1 MADRKRHNFRIER
14 AGARRPMSRIRR
26 RAMDAIRDI
35 AQPPVRQGGLLSKAR
50 RSNCTRAS
58 RSFSTV
64 GATRPPR
71 ALEGIDRCVPALRG
85 VFRRS
90 AIVSSLTSTRTG
102 AGRSIP
108 IWIYSPKPYGPKAAI
123 PMSRHLQAKEAR
135 VALGADR
142 KVAVRSLPR
151 PAESARHVPVMST
164 APDASHDSSAK
175 ATLASKLNEL
185 LDENGLSQSAAAQLL
200 GMPQPKVS
208 AIRNYKLHGISLERL
223 MQALLAL
230 NQQVE
235 ITVKPG
241 RKSACGSIRV
251 AV

>member
-1 MADRKRHNFRIER
+1 
-14 AGARRPMSRIRR
+14 
-26 RAMDAIRDI
+26 
-35 AQPPVRQGGLLSKAR
+35 
-50 RSNCTRAS
+50 
-58 RSFSTV
+58 
-64 GATRPPR
+64 
-71 ALEGIDRCVPALRG
+71 
-85 VFRRS
+85 
-90 AIVSSLTSTRTG
+90 
-102 AGRSIP
+102 
-108 IWIYSPKPYGPKAAI
+108 
-123 PMSRHLQAKEAR
+123 MSRHLQEKETR
-135 VALGADR
+135 VVLGAHR
-142 KVAVRSLPR
+142 KVAARSMQPLVESVRH
-151 PAESARHVPVMST
+151 APVMSV

-241 RKSACGSIRV
+241 LKSGRGSIRV

>member
-1 MADRKRHNFRIER
+1 
-14 AGARRPMSRIRR
+14 MSRR
-26 RAMDAIRDI
+26 
-35 AQPPVRQGGLLSKAR
+35 
-50 RSNCTRAS
+50 
-58 RSFSTV
+58 
-64 GATRPPR
+64 
-71 ALEGIDRCVPALRG
+71 
-85 VFRRS
+85 
-90 AIVSSLTSTRTG
+90 
-102 AGRSIP
+102 
-108 IWIYSPKPYGPKAAI
+108 
-123 PMSRHLQAKEAR
+123 LQAKETQIALDAYRKGAAR
-135 VALGADR
+135 SIPQLV
-142 KVAVRSLPR
+142 
-151 PAESARHVPVMST
+151 ESVPHGPLARLT
-164 APDASHDSSAK
+164 PDASHDSSVK

-241 RKSACGSIRV
+241 HTSGCGSIRV